1 MKNQTLHPSGAR
13 ALALVLA
20 LALAGCGGGGGNPG
34 TAGGSGSTG
43 SGGTGGTGTGG
54 TGGGTGTTA
63 KPTATLAFATA
74 GGQASNA
81 LTGATPLTAKATVLD
96 AAGKPVPNALVTF
109 ATDNS
114 LAVFSPSA
122 GTALTDANGVASVTM
137 RTASLAAAGAG
148 KVTVTSSV
156 AGTTVTGES
165 NYSVGA
171 TTLTFGTLSAASSS
185 IQAYGSTMLA
195 VDVFAGGAKYT
206 AQQVNVHFSSA
217 CVAAGKATLAA
228 TVATNNGTA
237 QAVYRDQGC
246 GNDDVITASADGV
259 PQSVTGRLAIAAPA
273 PASVQFLAASPTD
286 KSIVIQGQGG
296 INRTETAT
304 LKFRV
309 FDVFGN
315 PLAGKQV
322 NFSVSNPSVVHL
334 NKDSDSTDQ
343 NGEVITTVNSGLVA
357 TTFRVQATL
366 PGTAAYGKPDISTTS
381 DSIVVTTGLPV
392 QRAFSLSVDTFNVE
406 GWNYDSGTDKP
417 AAHVQVMLADTFG
430 NPVPDGTPVVFQTNM
445 GSVGSS
451 NKGGCNTVNGGC
463 VVDFRTQNPRLPL
476 PNVPAT
482 PCNTGTGPL
491 VSDDSTRRGVA
502 TVCASSTDG
511 TNTVFGKIALFFSG
525 GSADN
530 VFMDTGV
537 GGVVKLPM
545 DSKPVDLGTVKSD
558 EAKVFRLQF
567 NDANL
572 NPMPAGS
579 VVAVTSVVNAKAD
592 APLPDKVPNIFPH
605 SAAGLDDITG
615 GNISGTQGYFH
626 TFSISSTQ
634 PKPCTAPANASFSVT
649 VTSPTGLSTIIPF
662 KLSFSC
668 P

>member
-1 MKNQTLHPSGAR
+1 MNITSIHPSGAR

-34 TAGGSGSTG
+34 AVGGSGS
-43 SGGTGGTGTGG
+43 SGNTGGTGSP
-54 TGGGTGTTA
+54 GGGTGTTA
-63 KPTATLAFATA
+63 KPTVTLAFASA
-74 GGQASNA
+74 GGQATNA
-81 LTGATPLTAKATVLD
+81 LTGATPLMAKATVLD
-96 AAGKPVPNALVTF
+96 ATGKPVQNALVTF
-109 ATDNS
+109 ATDNT
-114 LAVFSPSA
+114 LAVFSPST

-148 KVTVTSSV
+148 TLTVTSAV

-171 TTLTFGTLSAASSS
+171 TTLTFGTLAAAPSS
-185 IQAYGSTMLA
+185 IQAYGSTMLSL
-195 VDVFAGGAKYT
+195 DVFASGAKYT

-259 PQSVTGRLAIAAPA
+259 SQSATTRLAIAAPA
-273 PASVQFLAASPTD
+273 PASIQFAAASPTD

-315 PLAGKQV
+315 PLPGKQV
-322 NFSVSNPSVVHL
+322 NFSVSNAGVVHL
-334 NKDSDSTDQ
+334 NKDTDSTDQ
-343 NGEVITTVNSGLVA
+343 NGEVITTVNSGVVP

-366 PGTAAYGKPDISTTS
+366 PGTASYGKPDISTTS

-392 QRAFSLSVDTFNVE
+392 QRAFSLSAAIANVE
-406 GWNYDSGTDKP
+406 GWSRDSSPDKP
-417 AAHVQVMLADTFG
+417 ATTLQVLMGDAFG

-463 VVDFRTQNPRLPL
+463 VVDFRTQNPRFPA
-476 PNVPAT
+476 PNTPST
-482 PCNTGTGPL
+482 PCNTGAGPL
-491 VSDDSTRRGVA
+491 VSNDSTRTGVA

-511 TNTVFGKIALFFSG
+511 TNTVFGKIALFFTD
-525 GSADN
+525 AYAAN
-530 VFMDTGV
+530 VFIDTGA
-537 GGVVKLPM
+537 GVVPLTLAGQA
-545 DSKPVDLGTVKSD
+545 VDLGTLKSD
-558 EAKVFRLQF
+558 ETKLFRLQF
-567 NDANL
+567 NDVNL
-572 NPMPAGS
+572 NPLPAGS
-579 VVAVTSVVNAKAD
+579 TVAVTSLVNANA
-592 APLPDKVPNIFPH
+592 ALPIPDKVPNIFPH
-605 SAAGLDDITG
+605 STAGVDDSTG
-615 GNISGTQGYFH
+615 NNASGPQGSFH

-634 PKPCTAPANASFSVT
+634 PKPCIAAANASFSVT
-649 VTSPTGLSTIIPF
+649 VTSPNGLSTIIPF